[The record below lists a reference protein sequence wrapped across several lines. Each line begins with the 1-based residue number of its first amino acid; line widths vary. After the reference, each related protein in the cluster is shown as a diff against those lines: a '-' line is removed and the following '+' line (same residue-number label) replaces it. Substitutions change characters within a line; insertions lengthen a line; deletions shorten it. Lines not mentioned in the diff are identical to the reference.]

1 MDPVALEMMSVY
13 SGDPLD
19 LMDIEDQARI
29 AHGST
34 YEAQGAGAHGP
45 GGRTKEASSN
55 GIGSGRYERGS
66 GDKPY
71 QSGINGFLERVDYH
85 KKRGVTNQKEL
96 AALCGC
102 VNRNGEGN
110 TTSFRIEY
118 QKALHD
124 WKRDRAAKAQSMIDS
139 GMSKKEVAKKLGIR
153 DSTLTSWLNPK
164 ALERVNASQ
173 DLADFLAKQA
183 DEKKM
188 VDIGDGVEKQL
199 SLERSLNISKTR
211 MAETMSI
218 LKDRGY
224 QIFYGR
230 VPQVTNPGQKTT
242 LTVLATADQQ
252 WSDVYQHPE
261 MIKSVK
267 DYVVRTNLDGEE
279 RITKK
284 WEPPASMDSSRLMI
298 RFKDDVAPDGHTG
311 VEKDGTIEIRRNVPD
326 LDLQGSHYA
335 QVRILVDGNKYLKG
349 MAHYSDHMPDGIDL
363 QH

>member
-139 GMSKKEVAKKLGIR
+139 GMSKKEAVISIVINISYPSCLVSALRFHSGINSVAAAYGIGIKE
-153 DSTLTSWLNPK
+153 SLVIS
-164 ALERVNASQ
+164 A
-173 DLADFLAKQA
+173 
-183 DEKKM
+183 
-188 VDIGDGVEKQL
+188 GL
-199 SLERSLNISKTR
+199 SLIAGITGTVESSYRS
-211 MAETMSI
+211 AVI
-218 LKDRGY
+218 LHCCSCRNGC
-224 QIFYGR
+224 
-230 VPQVTNPGQKTT
+230 TE
-242 LTVLATADQQ
+242 
-252 WSDVYQHPE
+252 QH
-261 MIKSVK
+261 
-267 DYVVRTNLDGEE
+267 
-279 RITKK
+279 
-284 WEPPASMDSSRLMI
+284 DSC
-298 RFKDDVAPDGHTG
+298 AC
-311 VEKDGTIEIRRNVPD
+311 
-326 LDLQGSHYA
+326 Y
-335 QVRILVDGNKYLKG
+335 
-349 MAHYSDHMPDGIDL
+349 YSCL
-363 QH
+363 R